1 MTSSVDTAETPRVR
15 RDAVRPAVVT
25 TPLRPKT
32 PPLGVASPPLSAHP
46 SEPVTLGRCEL
57 RAERR
62 ATRRQRR
69 RYALLGIG
77 VLVGALAATV
87 TVLDV
92 IR

>member
-15 RDAVRPAVVT
+15 RDAVRPAVVAS
-25 TPLRPKT
+25 PLRPMT
-32 PPLGVASPPLSAHP
+32 PPLGATSRPLAARP
-46 SEPVTLGRCEL
+46 SEPAPLGRCEL

-62 ATRRQRR
+62 AARRQRR